1 LPFRK
6 WEYVDQSTTY
16 TYFDPYLYLLQPG
29 EGTESEEDE
38 AYHMHDYKERFYVED
53 SEPERR
59 MRTALSELQ
68 TAMFS
73 RQLHHDDWTY
83 TYWFVLKAKR

>member
-1 LPFRK
+1 
-6 WEYVDQSTTY
+6 
-16 TYFDPYLYLLQPG
+16 
-29 EGTESEEDE
+29 
-38 AYHMHDYKERFYVED
+38 MHDYKERFYVED

-83 TYWFVLKAKR
+83 TYWFVLKAKRLHTGCTVVRN